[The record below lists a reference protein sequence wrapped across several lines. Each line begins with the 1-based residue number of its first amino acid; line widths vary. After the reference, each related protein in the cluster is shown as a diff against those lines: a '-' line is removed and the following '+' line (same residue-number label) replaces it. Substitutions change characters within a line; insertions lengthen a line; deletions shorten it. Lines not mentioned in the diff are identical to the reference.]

1 MNLPPPKICRRIR
14 SLHALLG
21 SSNANEANNAREKLN
36 KLLAEYGLTWNDLMS
51 VLVAAD
57 VTSNTAS
64 TAAQAPTD
72 GPEVNVLDLVLRLL
86 ELHVAITRAERMAV
100 ALWILHCSTFDQFM
114 ITPRLTLL
122 SPVRGCG
129 KTTLLALIELLVP
142 ESCRTDNTTAAA
154 IYYLLERRPSTT
166 LLVDEGDNLDLFR
179 GNNVLRTIFN
189 SGHRRGGVI
198 TRFVGGWSREFPT
211 FAPLCIAAI
220 GTLPLP
226 LMHRAVVINMQR
238 ASGGIERLDEHDLSF
253 PAAREQIRRWVAT
266 CLLAPDP
273 EMPASLRNR
282 AADNWR
288 ALISVADSLGY
299 GEEAR
304 AVAVELCA
312 NRPDEDAGVTL
323 LVDIRTVFFALGV
336 DRITSVA
343 LVEALV
349 SLDDGYWHEWRGPND
364 DRPPRKLTQGELAR
378 LLRPFGIRP
387 KTIWP
392 AQRRPDDKS
401 KRGYTRAQFEA
412 AWRAYAPGPD
422 TPTRSGRIIGRS

>member
-21 SSNANEANNAREKLN
+21 SPNANEANNAREKLN

-166 LLVDEGDNLDLFR
+166 LLVDEGDNLD
-179 GNNVLRTIFN
+179 
-189 SGHRRGGVI
+189 
-198 TRFVGGWSREFPT
+198 
-211 FAPLCIAAI
+211 
-220 GTLPLP
+220 
-226 LMHRAVVINMQR
+226 
-238 ASGGIERLDEHDLSF
+238 
-253 PAAREQIRRWVAT
+253 
-266 CLLAPDP
+266 
-273 EMPASLRNR
+273 
-282 AADNWR
+282 
-288 ALISVADSLGY
+288 
-299 GEEAR
+299 
-304 AVAVELCA
+304 
-312 NRPDEDAGVTL
+312 
-323 LVDIRTVFFALGV
+323 
-336 DRITSVA
+336 
-343 LVEALV
+343 
-349 SLDDGYWHEWRGPND
+349 
-364 DRPPRKLTQGELAR
+364 
-378 LLRPFGIRP
+378 
-387 KTIWP
+387 
-392 AQRRPDDKS
+392 
-401 KRGYTRAQFEA
+401 
-412 AWRAYAPGPD
+412 
-422 TPTRSGRIIGRS
+422 